1 MAAVEVSLLKKVFV
15 AVVCVIL
22 SGGCFASP
30 RSAAEKPTG
39 QGNQSLQPS
48 PFVLPVAKRD
58 SLLNGLQL
66 IVIEQPDTK
75 TVTAHLRINSGGAF
89 DLAGKSGLADLTAG
103 MLLRG
108 GGGMSAKNVS
118 DTVEQL
124 GLTVRAAVGW
134 DATDMVISGP
144 RGEVDG
150 IFDLLNRLVI
160 TPAFDQKELDALKA
174 QRSTALKEEA
184 ADEHE
189 RLRRT
194 ALGGVFGTHPYG
206 RPLAGTPET
215 LQQIA
220 RADLVSFYSR
230 FYIANNAQLLVQ
242 GDVTADQVTRLARAR
257 LGTWKKGEVVPSN
270 FRYPDKPTA
279 SRVLLLDRPDA
290 TECRAVLA
298 SMWVSRRAPDYFAAL
313 MAVDIFNQL
322 LAQANLQA
330 TARAEARVLAGP
342 LTVELSAPP
351 ERIVENVRDITSL
364 MARMQAQPPSLEQ
377 IEAAKARLLA
387 GMGER
392 LRANP
397 ATADLILDIESY
409 GLGRDYVLHYAER
422 VNAVTPADIQAAARE
437 HIRPDTLVI
446 ALSGSAARLEAD
458 AKKLGAVTVVR

>member
-1 MAAVEVSLLKKVFV
+1 MLKKVLV
-15 AVVCVIL
+15 AVVCMIFF
-22 SGGCFASP
+22 GGCFASSE
-30 RSAAEKPTG
+30 RAAEKPTG

-48 PFVLPVAKRD
+48 PFVLPIAKRD

-66 IVIEQPDTK
+66 IVMEQPDTNAV
-75 TVTAHLRINSGGAF
+75 TVHLRVNSGGVF
-89 DLAGKSGLADLTAG
+89 DLAGKAGLADLTAG

-108 GGGMSAKNVS
+108 GGGLSAKNVS

-124 GLTVRAAVGW
+124 GLTVRAAVNW
-134 DATDMVISGP
+134 DATDLIISGP

-160 TPAFDQKELDALKA
+160 TPTFDQKELDVLKV
-174 QRSTALKEEA
+174 QRGTALKEEA

-194 ALGGVFGTHPYG
+194 ALEGVFGTHPYG

-215 LQQIA
+215 VQQIS
-220 RADLVSFYSR
+220 RADLVNFYSR

-242 GDVTADQVTRLARAR
+242 GDVTAEQVTRLARAR
-257 LGTWKKGEVVPSN
+257 LGTWKKGEAVPPN

-279 SRVLLLDRPDA
+279 TRVLLLDRPDA
-290 TECRAVLA
+290 AEGRAVLA
-298 SMWVSRRAPDYFAAL
+298 SIGISRRAPDYFAAL

-322 LAQANLQA
+322 MAQASIQA

-342 LTVELSAPP
+342 LTVELSAPSDK
-351 ERIVENVRDITSL
+351 IVENVKGITNL
-364 MARMQAQPPSLEQ
+364 MARLQAQPPSLEQ

-397 ATADLILDIESY
+397 AIADLILDIESY

-422 VNAVTPADIQAAARE
+422 VNAVTPADVQAAARDYLK
-437 HIRPDTLVI
+437 PDTLVI
-446 ALSGSAARLEAD
+446 ALSGPAAKLGAD
-458 AKKLGAVTVVR
+458 AKKLGALTVVR

>member
-1 MAAVEVSLLKKVFV
+1 LEVSLLKKVFV

-22 SGGCFASP
+22 YGGCLASSE
-30 RSAAEKPTG
+30 SAAEKPTG

-48 PFVLPVAKRD
+48 PFVLPIAKRD

-66 IVIEQPDTK
+66 IVMEQPDTK
-75 TVTAHLRINSGGAF
+75 TVTVHLRVNSGGVF
-89 DLAGKSGLADLTAG
+89 DLSGKAGLADITAG

-124 GLTVRAAVGW
+124 GLTVRATVSW
-134 DATDMVISGP
+134 DATDLIISGP

-160 TPAFDQKELDALKA
+160 TPAFDQKEFDALKA
-174 QRSTALKEEA
+174 QRGAALKEEV
-184 ADEHE
+184 ADDRE

-194 ALGGVFGTHPYG
+194 ALEGVFGTHPYG

-215 LQQIA
+215 LQQIM
-220 RADLVSFYSR
+220 RADLINFYSR

-242 GDVTADQVTRLARAR
+242 GDVTAEQVTRLARAR
-257 LGTWKKGEVVPSN
+257 LGTWKKGEAVPPN
-270 FRYPDKPTA
+270 FRYPEKATA
-279 SRVLLLDRPDA
+279 NRVLLLDRPDV
-290 TECRAVLA
+290 TESRAVLA

-351 ERIVENVRDITSL
+351 DKIIENVKDITNL
-364 MARMQAQPPSLEQ
+364 MARLQAQPPSLEQ
-377 IEAAKARLLA
+377 IEAAKVRLLA
-387 GMGER
+387 AMGER

-397 ATADLILDIESY
+397 AIADLILDIESY

-422 VNAVTPADIQAAARE
+422 VNAVTPADIQAAARDCFK
-437 HIRPDTLVI
+437 PNTLVI
-446 ALSGSAARLEAD
+446 ALSGSAARLGAD
-458 AKKLGAVTVVR
+458 ARKLGAVTVVR